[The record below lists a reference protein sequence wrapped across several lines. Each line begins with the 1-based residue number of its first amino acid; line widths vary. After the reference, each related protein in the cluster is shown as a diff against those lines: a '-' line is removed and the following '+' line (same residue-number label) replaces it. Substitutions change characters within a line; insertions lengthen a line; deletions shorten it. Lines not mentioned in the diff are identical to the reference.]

1 LSGAAPEPEPARA
14 KWNRRYG
21 ARPARPLAD
30 PPAEWLWENRSLVAG
45 SPGRRALDVAC
56 GAGRNA
62 LFLAGLGFEV
72 DAVDV
77 SDVAVD
83 RLRAAVRE
91 RSLSVDARRL
101 DLERDPLPRSD
112 YDLIVQIDYLQ
123 RDLFGSLQRALAPAG
138 VLVVETVTR
147 AHVEQLGRR
156 FDLRFVLEPGE
167 LLRAFPELEVLRYEE
182 GVAERSGRP
191 RAMASLVAQR
201 PNGPTAQRPDGP

>member
-1 LSGAAPEPEPARA
+1 MSDAAPEPEPARA

-56 GAGRNA
+56 GTGRNA

-72 DAVDV
+72 DAIDV

-83 RLRAAVRE
+83 RVRAAARE

-101 DLERDPLPRSD
+101 DLQRDPLPRSG
-112 YDLIVQIDYLQ
+112 YDVIVQIDYLQ
-123 RDLFGSLQRALAPAG
+123 RDLFGPLQRALAPAG
-138 VLVVETVTR
+138 MLVLETVTR
-147 AHVEQLGRR
+147 AHVEQLRRR
-156 FDLRFVLEPGE
+156 FDLRFALEPGE
-167 LLRAFPELEVLRYEE
+167 LLRAFPELQVRRYEE
-182 GVAERSGRP
+182 GLAERSGRL
-191 RAMASLVAQR
+191 RAVAGLVAQR
-201 PNGPTAQRPDGP
+201 PAGP

>member
-1 LSGAAPEPEPARA
+1 MSGAAPEPEPARA

-147 AHVEQLGRR
+147 AHVEQLARAGGASLRRGRR
-156 FDLRFVLEPGE
+156 
-167 LLRAFPELEVLRYEE
+167 RALGPAT
-182 GVAERSGRP
+182 GGGQP
-191 RAMASLVAQR
+191 R
-201 PNGPTAQRPDGP
+201 GPTARRAVRLRGPCCSPS

>member
-1 LSGAAPEPEPARA
+1 MSDAAPEPESARA

-21 ARPARPLAD
+21 ARPARPLPDA
-30 PPAEWLWENRSLVAG
+30 PAEWLAENRSLAAA

-83 RLRAAVRE
+83 RLRAAARA
-91 RSLSVDARRL
+91 RSLSIDARRL
-101 DLERDPLPRSD
+101 DLERHPLPRSG
-112 YDLIVQIDYLQ
+112 YDVIVQIDYLQ
-123 RDLFGSLQRALAPAG
+123 RDLFGPLQRALAPG
-138 VLVVETVTR
+138 GILVAETVTR
-147 AHVEQLGRR
+147 AHVEQLGHR

-167 LLRAFPELEVLRYEE
+167 LLRAFPKLQVRRYEE
-182 GVAERSGRP
+182 GVVERSGRP
-191 RAMASLVAQR
+191 RAVASLVAQR
-201 PNGPTAQRPDGP
+201 PEGP

>member
-1 LSGAAPEPEPARA
+1 MSGAAPEPEPARA

-112 YDLIVQIDYLQ
+112 YDLIVVTASHPRTSSASLCSAHG
-123 RDLFGSLQRALAPAG
+123 FSGSHSNA
-138 VLVVETVTR
+138 
-147 AHVEQLGRR
+147 
-156 FDLRFVLEPGE
+156 
-167 LLRAFPELEVLRYEE
+167 
-182 GVAERSGRP
+182 SGRTWGI
-191 RAMASLVAQR
+191 R
-201 PNGPTAQRPDGP
+201 T

>member
-1 LSGAAPEPEPARA
+1 MARVTVEDCIE
-14 KWNRRYG
+14 KIDNRFD
-21 ARPARPLAD
+21 LVLQVAD
-30 PPAEWLWENRSLVAG
+30 
-45 SPGRRALDVAC
+45 
-56 GAGRNA
+56 
-62 LFLAGLGFEV
+62 
-72 DAVDV
+72 
-77 SDVAVD
+77 
-83 RLRAAVRE
+83 
-91 RSLSVDARRL
+91 
-101 DLERDPLPRSD
+101 
-112 YDLIVQIDYLQ
+112 Q
-123 RDLFGSLQRALAPAG
+123 AG